1 MKTYDFHDYL
11 RLFLSEY
18 LPHRRNFSDQT
29 IRAYKQTF
37 RLIKQYF
44 EEEREISF
52 SDLDFNIVTK
62 ESIYEFLLFL
72 KDIKNCSV
80 NTLNLRLSA
89 IKSFFRFCGEED
101 IEYYSCYLKIK
112 SIHQFRGGKKN
123 SVEYL
128 VPEQIKLILAIPD
141 TRLRLERRNQFLM
154 IFMYETGMRVSEI
167 INFRLSDIIRKE
179 DGITLRIRGKGSKTR
194 YVPLLEDCVRHLNA
208 YISAFHSDSQSDEY
222 LFYTSHNSKKTKM
235 SSGTVDAFLKRYAKI
250 AHEKDESFPLN
261 LHAHMFR
268 HSVAMSM
275 YKNAIPISYI
285 KDFLGHADLSTTSV
299 YSYAD
304 NETIRK
310 ALESVQDEIP
320 SSLPKNKKWKGK
332 EEDLMKYC
340 CID

>member
-37 RLIKQYF
+37 RLMKSYF
-44 EEEREISF
+44 EEERNIHF
-52 SDLDFNIVTK
+52 SDLDFKIVSK
-62 ESIYEFLLFL
+62 DSIYEFLLFL
-72 KDIKNCSV
+72 KDTKGCSV

-89 IKSFFRFCGEED
+89 IKSFFKFCSEED

-112 SIHQFRGGKKN
+112 SIHQFRGAKKN

-141 TRLRLERRNQFLM
+141 TGLRLERRNQFLM
-154 IFMYETGMRVSEI
+154 IFLYETGMRVSEI
-167 INFRLSDIIRKE
+167 INIRLSDIIRKE
-179 DGITLRIRGKGSKTR
+179 DGITLRIKGKGSKIR
-194 YVPLLEDCVRHLNA
+194 YVPLLEGCVRHLDSF
-208 YISAFHSDSQSDEY
+208 ISAFHSDSDNDEY
-222 LFYTSHNSKKTKM
+222 LFYTIHDSKKTKM
-235 SSGTVDAFLKRYAKI
+235 SSGTVDAFLKRYAKK

-268 HSVAMSM
+268 HSIAMSM
-275 YKNAIPISYI
+275 YKNEIPISYI

-304 NETIRK
+304 NETIRN
-310 ALESVQDEIP
+310 ALATVQSEMP
-320 SSLPKNKKWKGK
+320 SSLQKKKKWKGK
-332 EEDLMKYC
+332 EKELMKYC
-340 CID
+340 CLD